1 MIKYDV
7 YKTPSPREEEP
18 DHFHARAVSKGVI
31 TYAQLKTDLEY
42 ASSATPGDVS
52 LIMDG
57 IVSQIK
63 RHLSE
68 GESVQLGDLGTF
80 SVGIS
85 GPNAIKRKAI
95 NATNLEVTDVYFRP
109 RKKLIRDINRKAK
122 FESTRLKHHSIEY
135 SDIEIEALLT
145 DFFKD
150 HSFIARR
157 EFESLCGLTRPTA
170 VRRLKMLCSGKYP
183 LLSREGPRN
192 SSIYFPTPGSFH
204 TAHTRQISSDD
215 IGEVDDSRFITR

>member
-1 MIKYDV
+1 MIQYDV
-7 YKTPSPREEEP
+7 YKSPSSKEEEP
-18 DHFHARAVSKGVI
+18 DRYHARAVSKGVI
-31 TYAQLKTDLEY
+31 TYDQLKNDLEY

-63 RHLSE
+63 RHLGE

-85 GPNAIKRKAI
+85 GPKTTKRKAI

-109 RKKLIRDINRKAK
+109 RKKLIRDINRVAK

-150 HSFIARR
+150 HAYITRR

-170 VRRLKMLCSGKYP
+170 MRRIKELCGGTYP

-192 SSIYFPTPGSFH
+192 SSIYVPTSGSFH
-204 TAHTRQISSDD
+204 TARTPQVPNEDA
-215 IGEVDDSRFITR
+215 IG

>member
-31 TYAQLKTDLEY
+31 TYDQLKNDLEY

-63 RHLSE
+63 RHLGE

-85 GPNAIKRKAI
+85 GPKTTKSKAI

-109 RKKLIRDINRKAK
+109 RKKLIRDINRVAK
-122 FESTRLKHHSIEY
+122 FESTHLKHHSIEY
-135 SDIEIEALLT
+135 SGIEIEALLT

-150 HSFIARR
+150 HAYITRR

-170 VRRLKMLCSGKYP
+170 MRRIKELCGGTYP
-183 LLSREGPRN
+183 LLSHEGPRN
-192 SSIYFPTPGSFH
+192 SSIYVSTSGSFH
-204 TAHTRQISSDD
+204 TARTRYIPSEDP
-215 IGEVDDSRFITR
+215 IG

>member
-1 MIKYDV
+1 MIQYEV
-7 YKTPSPREEEP
+7 YNTPSSNKEELGR
-18 DHFHARAVSKGVI
+18 F
-31 TYAQLKTDLEY
+31 QCTDNKQRSHYLQPIKERFEY

-63 RHLSE
+63 RHLGE

-85 GPNAIKRKAI
+85 GPNTTKRKAI

-109 RKKLIRDINRKAK
+109 RKKLIRDINRVAK

-150 HSFIARR
+150 HAYITRR

-170 VRRLKMLCSGKYP
+170 MRRIKELCGGTYP

-192 SSIYFPTPGSFH
+192 SSIYVPTSGSFH
-204 TAHTRQISSDD
+204 TAHTPQIPSEDA
-215 IGEVDDSRFITR
+215 IG